1 MGWLTLRSRAANHDP
16 DSETSLVSASV
27 SASEKTGA
35 SSEHTENIAIEIP
48 TNRQM
53 QPHLKVFSSSFLG
66 QTYPFHSTT
75 PDSEL
80 PYIDSS
86 LVSLVEQ
93 HWNKATSTTHSSST
107 TRPVPALEQ
116 LPAWIVID
124 NIVYDCTSFQHSHP
138 GGPVVIRSFVGQDC
152 SWQFWRF
159 HGKEHMMKFGRPLRI
174 GKTSGIRNRFTEPP
188 RYVGLSS
195 GLGDDEW

>member
-1 MGWLTLRSRAANHDP
+1 MGWLTLRSRANNHCR
-16 DSETSLVSASV
+16 DSERNPVSASI
-27 SASEKTGA
+27 SASDKTGA
-35 SSEHTENIAIEIP
+35 YSEHTENIAIEIS
-48 TNRQM
+48 TDTQI
-53 QPHLKVFSSSFLG
+53 QPRLKVLSSSFLG
-66 QTYPFHSTT
+66 QTYPLHSTN

-86 LVSLVEQ
+86 IVSLVEK
-93 HWNKATSTTHSSST
+93 HWNKATSG
-107 TRPVPALEQ
+107 PAIEQ
-116 LPAWIVID
+116 LPVWIVID

-174 GKTSGIRNRFTEPP
+174 GKTSGIRNRFVEPP
-188 RYVGLSS
+188 MYVGLSS

>member
-1 MGWLTLRSRAANHDP
+1 MGWLTLRRRANDHYA
-16 DSETSLVSASV
+16 DSVTSPGSASA
-27 SASEKTGA
+27 SAPGKTGTY
-35 SSEHTENIAIEIP
+35 SEHTEDIAIESS
-48 TNRQM
+48 TNTQM
-53 QPHLKVFSSSFLG
+53 QPRLKVPSSSFLG

-75 PDSEL
+75 PDSKL

-86 LVSLVEQ
+86 IVSLVEQ
-93 HWNKATSTTHSSST
+93 YWNKATSVKHSSST
-107 TRPVPALEQ
+107 TDSAPSIGQ

-124 NIVYDCTSFQHSHP
+124 NIVYDCTVFQHSHP
-138 GGPVVIRSFVGQDC
+138 GGLVVIRSFVGQDC